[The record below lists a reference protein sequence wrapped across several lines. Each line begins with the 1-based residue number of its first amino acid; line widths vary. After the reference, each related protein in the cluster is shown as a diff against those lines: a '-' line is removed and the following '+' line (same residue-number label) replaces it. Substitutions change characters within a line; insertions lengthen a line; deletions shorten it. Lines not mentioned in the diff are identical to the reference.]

1 MDWKSLRQR
10 GLEWSEATGG
20 LTWEGEIARRWL
32 IAIAVF
38 FAALLLFY
46 LCKWIAQRRLARLA
60 ARTASGWDDAVVEA
74 IQQTRF
80 WLMAVLAIY
89 LASRVLAPA
98 PQIAQ
103 LLQTA
108 AVLAFILQAGLWGNL
123 VIDRGLQQHAERK
136 LQNDPASLLTIT
148 ALVFIGKLALFTVL
162 LLLALSNLGI
172 NVSALITGLGI
183 GGIAVALAVQ
193 NILGDLL
200 ASMSIVFDKPFV
212 PGDFIIVGDSMG
224 TVQHIGLKTTR
235 LASLSGEQL
244 VFSNNDL
251 LQSRIRNFKR
261 MKERRAVF
269 TLSVRYQT
277 APEQLQQIPNII
289 RAAVEA
295 QSLTRFDRAHFIKFS
310 PSSLDFEAVYF
321 VLAPEMNTY
330 LDIQQAINFALLDR
344 FSALG
349 IKFAHPIQTV
359 YLNRDGLPA
368 SSDSRLS

>member
-1 MDWKSLRQR
+1 MDWESLRQR
-10 GLEWSEATGG
+10 GLDWSESIRADALADGTA
-20 LTWEGEIARRWL
+20 LRWL
-32 IAIAVF
+32 IAAAVF
-38 FAALLLFY
+38 VAALLLFY
-46 LCKWIAQRRLARLA
+46 LFKWVAQRRLAKLA
-60 ARTASGWDDAVVEA
+60 ARTSSGWDDAVVEA

-89 LASRVLAPA
+89 LASRVLEPA
-98 PQIAQ
+98 PQTAH
-103 LLQTA
+103 LLQTL

-123 VIDRGLQQHAERK
+123 VIDRGLQRHAERK
-136 LQNDPASLLTIT
+136 LASDPASLMTIT
-148 ALVFIGKLALFTVL
+148 ALVFIGKLVLFTVL

-224 TVQHIGLKTTR
+224 TVQQIGLKTTR
-235 LASLSGEQL
+235 LTSLSGEQL

-269 TLSVRYQT
+269 TLSVTYQT
-277 APEQLQQIPNII
+277 PPEKLQQIPQII
-289 RAAVEA
+289 RAVIEA
-295 QSLTRFDRAHFIKFS
+295 QSQTRFDRAHFAKFS
-310 PSSLDFEAVYF
+310 PSSLDFEAVYY
-321 VLAPEMNTY
+321 VLVPEMGIY
-330 LDIQQAINFALLDR
+330 MDIQQAINFTLLDR
-344 FSALG
+344 FASLN
-349 IKFAHPIQTV
+349 IKFAHPTQTV
-359 YLNRDGLPA
+359 YLEAGGTLPPL
-368 SSDSRLS
+368 SS